1 MKSKINKHRITKE
14 MLVDTKKTEGE
25 NHAVSLFESA
35 AKLHVEAAQLHKHG
49 VHYRANKCTI
59 VAQTLQKI
67 AAENMLRSIA
77 LRN

>member
-1 MKSKINKHRITKE
+1 MKSRINKRHITKE
-14 MLVDTKKTEGE
+14 MLVDAKKTEGE

-67 AAENMLRSIA
+67 AAENMLSAIA